1 VTTDKGGT
9 RVNLGIKVAESAS
22 RVSRVSELDLGAA
35 WQEVQHLMPICIAVE
50 SGFGFPRANEEQA
63 GSDRFVP
70 GMWQPVQEARKGA
83 TIVLLEMEC
92 KCATWYWYP
101 SKQPKIHRN
110 NRVSLYSLLFA

>member
-50 SGFGFPRANEEQA
+50 SGFGFHRANE
-63 GSDRFVP
+63 DRFVP
-70 GMWQPVQEARKGA
+70 RMWQPVQEASQEMEGA